1 MQETK
6 VVFYVRGK
14 LKVGD
19 LYCIS
24 VEGNVQLLRNGLQLQ
39 DEQGNT
45 YTIETVGMPHYQSL
59 QDHRKYAEI
68 CIRDDVEQIGS
79 KLFICSDNG

>member
-1 MQETK
+1 
-6 VVFYVRGK
+6 
-14 LKVGD
+14 
-19 LYCIS
+19 
-24 VEGNVQLLRNGLQLQ
+24 
-39 DEQGNT
+39 
-45 YTIETVGMPHYQSL
+45 MPHYQSL

>member
-6 VVFYVRGK
+6 SVLHVRGK

-24 VEGNVQLLRNGLQLQ
+24 VEGNIQLLRNGLQLQ

-45 YTIETVGMPHYQSL
+45 YTIETVGMSHYHAI
-59 QDHRKYAEI
+59 QDYEKYAEI
-68 CIRDDVEQIGS
+68 CIRDNGEKIGDR
-79 KLFICSDNG
+79 LWIL